1 MTTGGYHFFI
11 DIRDFCILNLN
22 DKYECNRLTDQ
33 TDLHYNPDIFLVPLE
48 IVFTDL
54 NTGEYKLTLEIPGSG
69 WVTIS
74 VYQMISKKINISF

>member
-11 DIRDFCILNLN
+11 DIRDYCILNLN

-48 IVFTDL
+48 IDFTDL
-54 NTGEYKLTLEIPGSG
+54 NTGEYKLTFEIPGTG
-69 WVTIS
+69 RVTIS